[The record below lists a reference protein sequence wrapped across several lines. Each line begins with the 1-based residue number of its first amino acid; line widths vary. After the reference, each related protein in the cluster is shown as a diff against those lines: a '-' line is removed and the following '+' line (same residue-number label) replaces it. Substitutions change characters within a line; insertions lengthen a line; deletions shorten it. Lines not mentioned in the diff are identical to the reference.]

1 MMSESLERSHTL
13 LTHMEQ
19 LTEVGGWELVVETD
33 ELVWTDGARR
43 IHGVDDA
50 YEPTLSEAIEFYHP
64 EDRDTIREAFDACR
78 TDGVPYH
85 LELRL
90 VTADGR
96 TRWVETTGERIEQGG
111 RRLLRGAI
119 KDITDQK
126 QAREQ
131 LQQSRDWYSRIFET
145 SNDAILIIDPE
156 QDEIIDANTRA
167 EELLGYEYDT
177 LLEKIRPTDLHEH
190 EIEKLHGFLDDIF
203 DEGTGWTDELSCKR
217 ADGSYVPTEMS
228 ASVIEIGGRTC
239 LLASI
244 RDISERKE
252 REQELR
258 RFKRA
263 VEATGH
269 AVFITDTDGIIEYV
283 NPAFETITGY
293 DSEQAVGETP
303 TILQSGEMS
312 DDYFQQLWETIT
324 AGERWE
330 EEIVNRRA
338 DGDRYHAHQTIAPIS
353 DTDGGIRAFVAI
365 QTDITERKEREA
377 KLKRTQ
383 RAIDEAPV
391 GVCITDPNRD
401 DNPLMYVNDEFVEMT
416 GYARA
421 DAIGRNCRFLQGDQT
436 DPSRIDRIREAID
449 AREPI
454 STEVRNYRKDGT
466 EFLNH
471 LEIAP
476 VTDETGE
483 LLNYVGF
490 QQNVTDR
497 KYRLEQLQI
506 LDRVLRHN
514 LRNEMTA
521 IQGNAELIRS
531 ETASEELSNRAT
543 DIIEGGDR
551 LTATATKI
559 REVIERLIEKPQYRP
574 IDLRSFLQHVAFDL
588 RDRFPEATIEI
599 DCTDEITV
607 STVSSI
613 KDAIRELLT
622 NAIIHNDVRSPEVFV
637 RVRTDSD
644 GVSITVEDNGPT
656 IPEMERRVLLGE
668 KERTPTY
675 HGSGLGLWL
684 VNVIAA
690 RSGGYVQF
698 EANEPHGNMVTIA
711 LPHSALDRSAR
722 ETTRRDST

>member
-1 MMSESLERSHTL
+1 MERL
-13 LTHMEQ
+13 AG
-19 LTEVGGWELVVETD
+19 VGGWEFVVDTD

-50 YEPTLSEAIEFYHP
+50 YEPTLSEAIGFYHH
-64 EDRDTIREAFDACR
+64 EDRDALRDAFEACR
-78 TDGVPYH
+78 TNGTPYH
-85 LELRL
+85 LELRI
-90 VTADGR
+90 VTAEGR
-96 TRWVETTGERIEQGG
+96 TRWVETTGERIEQDG
-111 RRLLRGAI
+111 RRVLRGAI
-119 KDITDQK
+119 RDTTSQK
-126 QAREQ
+126 RDRQQ
-131 LQQSRDWYSRIFET
+131 LRRSRDWYSRIFET

-156 QDEIIDANTRA
+156 RDEIVDANARA
-167 EELLGYEYDT
+167 EELLGYEHDA
-177 LLEKIRPTDLHEH
+177 LLEEVGPTDLHEH
-190 EIEKLHGFLDDIF
+190 EIEKFRGFLDDTL
-203 DEGTGWTDELSCKR
+203 DDKTGWTDELSCKR
-217 ADGSYVPTEMS
+217 ADGNYVPTEMS
-228 ASVIEIGGRTC
+228 ASVIDIGERTC

-252 REQELR
+252 RERELR
-258 RFKRA
+258 QFKRA

-283 NPAFETITGY
+283 NPAFEDVTGY
-293 DSEQAVGETP
+293 DSERAVGETP
-303 TILQSGEMS
+303 HILHSDEMPEE
-312 DDYFQQLWETIT
+312 YFHELWETIT

-338 DGDRYHAHQTIAPIS
+338 SGEHYHAHQTIAPIS
-353 DTDGGIRAFVAI
+353 DADGSIRAFVAI

-416 GYARA
+416 GYARE

-454 STEVRNYRKDGT
+454 SIEVRNYRKDGT

-476 VTDETGE
+476 VTDGTDE
-483 LLNYVGF
+483 LLNFVGF

-497 KYRLEQLQI
+497 KYRLEQLQV

-521 IQGNAELIRS
+521 IRGNAELIRS
-531 ETASEELSNRAT
+531 ETVSEDVSNRAN

-559 REVIERLIEKPQYRP
+559 RKVIERLIEKPQYRP
-574 IDLRSFLQHVAFDL
+574 MDLRSFLQRVAVDL

-599 DCTDEITV
+599 DCDEEITV

-622 NAIIHNDVRSPEVFV
+622 NAIVHNDVRSPEVFV
-637 RVRTDSD
+637 RVWADSD
-644 GVSITVEDNGPT
+644 GVYIAVEDNGPP
-656 IPEMERRVLLGE
+656 IPEMERRVLLGDE
-668 KERTPTY
+668 ERTPTY

-698 EANEPHGNMVTIA
+698 EGNEPHGNVVTIA
-711 LPHSALDRSAR
+711 LPHSALGGSAR
-722 ETTRRDST
+722 ETDRHDST